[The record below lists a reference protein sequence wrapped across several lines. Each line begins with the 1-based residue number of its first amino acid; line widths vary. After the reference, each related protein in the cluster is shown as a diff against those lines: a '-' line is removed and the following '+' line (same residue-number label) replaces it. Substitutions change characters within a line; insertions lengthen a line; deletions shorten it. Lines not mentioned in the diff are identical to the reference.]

1 MTPNPAAPAKSSA
14 RQVCFAIV
22 KALVSC
28 ALLYVLFQT
37 YDIEAALKRVA
48 DVELKAFLVA
58 AAFLL
63 ASMALGT
70 WRWRIIVGALGGNL
84 PAKVA
89 FSLVWIGLFF
99 NQALPSNLGGD
110 AVRIW
115 MFYRQDG
122 VLKRAV
128 GSVLLD
134 RGTALVGL
142 AVLVMLTFP
151 LAAQFI
157 EDTTILA
164 VLAFLV
170 AAILIGL
177 FALLWLDRL
186 MVLFVRLLPARFYH
200 SISTFA
206 EDSRIVLAPSRYG
219 FHVLGLSIAN
229 QVLMVL
235 IMFALAQGLSIDVE
249 FSALL
254 VLIPPVILASLLPI
268 SFAGWGVREG
278 AMIAMLGTVDVAPE
292 NALVLSVAF
301 GFLSLISSLP
311 GALIW
316 FLSDNRKS
324 AASNPDE
331 AGS

>member
-14 RQVCFAIV
+14 RQVSFAIV

-48 DVELKAFLVA
+48 GVEPRAFLVA
-58 AAFLL
+58 AALL
-63 ASMALGT
+63 VASMVLAA
-70 WRWRIIVGALGGNL
+70 WRWRIIVGALDGNL
-84 PAKVA
+84 PAKMA

-122 VLKRAV
+122 VLKRAI

-157 EDTTILA
+157 GDTTILA

-170 AAILIGL
+170 AAIFIGL
-177 FALLWLDRL
+177 LVLVWLDRL
-186 MVLFVRLLPARFYH
+186 MVLFVRLLPVRFYH
-200 SISTFA
+200 SITSFA
-206 EDSRIVLAPSRYG
+206 EDSRIVLAPGRYG
-219 FHVLGLSIAN
+219 LYVLGLSIGN

-235 IMFALAQGLSIDVE
+235 IMFALARGLSIDVE
-249 FSALL
+249 LLTLL

-301 GFLSLISSLP
+301 GFLTLIFSLP
-311 GALIW
+311 GALVW
-316 FLSDNRKS
+316 FLSDNRKPVANNS
-324 AASNPDE
+324 E
-331 AGS
+331 KAGS